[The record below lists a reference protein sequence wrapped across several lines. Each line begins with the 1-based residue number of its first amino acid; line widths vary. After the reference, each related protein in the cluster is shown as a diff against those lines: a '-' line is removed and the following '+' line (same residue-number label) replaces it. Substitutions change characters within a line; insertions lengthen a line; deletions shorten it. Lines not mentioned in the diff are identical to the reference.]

1 MFITFTIDTHK
12 KKNKMVRFNTK
23 RFNPANGWQKAINAK
38 KRSFWQKAVAWRR
51 SLREGAYKLGG
62 QPAMF

>member
-12 KKNKMVRFNTK
+12 KKNKMIRFNTK
-23 RFNPANGWQKAINAK
+23 RFNPSNGWQKAINAK
-38 KRSFWQKAVAWRR
+38 KRSLWQRTLAWRR

-62 QPAMF
+62 QTAML